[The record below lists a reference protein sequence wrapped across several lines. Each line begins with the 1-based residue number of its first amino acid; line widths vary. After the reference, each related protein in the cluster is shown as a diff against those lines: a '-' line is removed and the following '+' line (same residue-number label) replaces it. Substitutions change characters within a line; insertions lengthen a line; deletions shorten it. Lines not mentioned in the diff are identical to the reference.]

1 MKLKA
6 GNEVLDAM
14 ALAYRANQPVLL
26 EGPHGIG
33 KSQLIEQAAAK
44 LGIGFIVRDLSL
56 MEPPDLIG
64 LPTQQSGKT
73 VYSPPNFLPAAGRG
87 MLVFEEL
94 NRSERYMMSP
104 CLQLLT
110 ARTLNDYALPEGWL
124 PLAAINPAGEGYDTR
139 ELDPALL
146 SRFMRVEVV
155 ADVPSWLKWAVGN
168 GIHPTV
174 QQYVGM
180 VPNVFESTNPRSW
193 AYASNILFAHE
204 GAGGDDRRTLV
215 AAFAGL
221 VGEMHAKAF
230 AKIYRG
236 GSGGGVPTAENI
248 LRKYPSIRP
257 TLAGWV
263 KTKQTDLLSG
273 VAHGVQ
279 VALQNADLCAEISK
293 SKAMARNLGDF
304 IKDLPADLGRK
315 VRAAAKDGG
324 AL

>member
-1 MKLKA
+1 MKIKA
-6 GNEVLDAM
+6 GPEVIDLI
-14 ALAYRANQPVLL
+14 ALAHRSNQPALL
-26 EGPHGIG
+26 EGPHGVG
-33 KSQLIEQAAAK
+33 KSQLVEQAARK
-44 LGIGFIVRDLSL
+44 LGIDFLVRDLSL

-64 LPTQQSGKT
+64 LPTMKNGTT
-73 VYSPPNFLPAAGRG
+73 VYAPPAFLPSGGRG
-87 MLVFEEL
+87 ILVFEEL
-94 NRSERYMMSP
+94 NRSEKYMMSP

-110 ARTLNDYALPEGWL
+110 ARCLNDYRLPDGWL
-124 PLAAINPAGEGYDTR
+124 PAAAINPSGGAYDTR

-155 ADVPSWLKWAVGN
+155 ADVPSWLKWAGGN

-236 GSGGGVPTAENI
+236 GSGGGVPTAENV

-263 KTKQTDLLSG
+263 KAKQTDLLSG

-279 VALQNADLCAEISK
+279 VALQNSDLCAEISK